1 MFLCGGAGTPTHP
14 PTSEAP
20 QTNGSVFPAI
30 TGGAGSQPLATAQG
44 SKAIESLTLFDFSFL
59 DLSFYKQLFMVF
71 AFQRGTRVWMGTVTK
86 SHL

>member
-1 MFLCGGAGTPTHP
+1 MFLCGGAGDTHP
-14 PTSEAP
+14 PTSQAP

-59 DLSFYKQLFMVF
+59 DLRLCKQLFMVF

>member
-1 MFLCGGAGTPTHP
+1 MFLCGGAADTHP
-14 PTSEAP
+14 PTLEAA

-59 DLSFYKQLFMVF
+59 DLSLYKQLFMVF